1 MNKYQ
6 TGNKIL
12 PTAQYASIKYD
23 RGTKHIYPHFVWDS
37 KLDPKKD
44 IRGVRANNPLH
55 SEPGEIMREILYSPS
70 TNQPVDTTYREYPTA
85 LLPVKIQTRVASSN
99 DQDRKEYE
107 TLKRRFNTAWNVS
120 RPHIRYGMF
129 KNGGLIPKYQYGGNY
144 LDIRD
149 NENYWNNYLANTGY
163 KAKYTE
169 VNPLLG
175 LLWPFGIA
183 KNTYADYRDQYTN
196 AFYNKLEK
204 DFNNQ
209 VPRSTLIQN
218 PLINKAFERNFN
230 IWWKNQNFG
239 AMIPETS
246 ANRIYK
252 GDGSN
257 EGKDLNSTVQYRPG
271 YIYDNGW
278 IKININDSN
287 SKTKQKLNSNPS
299 TEPKNR
305 KFKINPNFDIS
316 KFKKNGGIIKALNG
330 IKIVR
335 KTRDGRY
342 EIISNDDKG
351 YFFDPS
357 TQLLTDNKGNQ
368 GLFTTYDLTQLFK
381 VNPEFAKNLVD
392 AGYSFTKSGAA
403 GDHNTT
409 DLVQVIYNS
418 YVPKKNITES
428 TNVNERPTAPPAQV
442 VPPVQSSQQGFTP
455 EQFFDTL
462 FGNQE
467 YAKKFKQFLGI
478 PDTSTE
484 SETTVKQPEVPT
496 YESLVRVNTAS
507 MNDNI
512 NNGNFRRQYR
522 KAFNE
527 ALLNGTIYGANN
539 PNGTLVFDS
548 NAVMGYDEENGNPIY
563 ATADNIMQK
572 YGLDGKI
579 SRRDMRM
586 LRKDIIKNQNQVRI
600 NNVSNFLGIT
610 SPAVVSPTTEEVVST
625 QSGVYQGATPE
636 ETANQKQ
643 NYDWSKTI

>member
-120 RPHIRYGMF
+120 RPHIRYRMF

-209 VPRSTLIQN
+209 VPKSTLIQN

-246 ANRIYK
+246 ADRIYK
-252 GDGSN
+252 GDGSI

-271 YIYDNGW
+271 YVYDNGW
-278 IKININDSN
+278 IKINTNDKTQKPTQKSTQEINFSRF
-287 SKTKQKLNSNPS
+287 Q
-299 TEPKNR
+299 
-305 KFKINPNFDIS
+305 
-316 KFKKNGGIIKALNG
+316 FKKLGGIIKASGGWRVGDPNKG
-330 IKIVR
+330 EKEDQIYGTVKGQKVTFDV
-335 KTRDGRY
+335 KDGEPIY
-342 EIISNDDKG
+342 W
-351 YFFDPS
+351 
-357 TQLLTDNKGNQ
+357 TWTTDNNGTHYTAHKFLMTDQDIAELNAIAKSVGKTSFFGDMNIKSKPYYYFSAQQSPTKQAAPSNQ
-368 GLFTTYDLTQLFK
+368 NFDLSEN
-381 VNPEFAKNLVD
+381 NP
-392 AGYSFTKSGAA
+392 
-403 GDHNTT
+403 
-409 DLVQVIYNS
+409 LVQKFLKDNGYTKASI
-418 YVPKKNITES
+418 E
-428 TNVNERPTAPPAQV
+428 
-442 VPPVQSSQQGFTP
+442 TP
-455 EQFFDTL
+455 EYQN
-462 FGNQE
+462 GMRYVYNNG
-467 YAKKFKQFLGI
+467 KFELI
-478 PDTSTE
+478 PTETETSI
-484 SETTVKQPEVPT
+484 KPEAST

-512 NNGNFRRQYR
+512 NSDNFRRQYR

-548 NAVMGYDEENGNPIY
+548 NAVIGYDENGNPIY

-610 SPAVVSPTTEEVVST
+610 SPVVVSPAAEEIVST
-625 QSGVYQGATPE
+625 QSGVYQGTTPE